1 MCLRPCRPAPV
12 VEGVVPLMGR
22 RFLYARELA
31 EFLGKSGQTLYMW
44 RKQGRGPKWYML
56 EGRVVY
62 LVDDVTKWM
71 GKRQ

>member
-1 MCLRPCRPAPV
+1 MS
-12 VEGVVPLMGR
+12 R

-31 EFLGKSGQTLYMW
+31 EFLGKSGQTLYTW

-62 LVDDVTKWM
+62 LVDDVNKWM